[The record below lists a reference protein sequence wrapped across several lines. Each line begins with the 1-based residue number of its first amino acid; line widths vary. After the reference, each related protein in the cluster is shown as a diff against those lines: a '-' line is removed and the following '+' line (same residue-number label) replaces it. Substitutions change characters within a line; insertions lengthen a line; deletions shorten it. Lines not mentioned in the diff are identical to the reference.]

1 MIHSRID
8 DFDFRSG
15 DPIFLDQALFFL
27 RGSGKNRIRDMGKM
41 LFEQPAAPV
50 LVFSRN
56 AALQEGQSVVGV
68 DKGDIQI
75 VFQVHA
81 DEPRQPVMRVNDIV
95 SLIISISYLASLFLS
110 DWPLCAYFFRSTLH
124 ILR

>member
-1 MIHSRID
+1 MIHSGID

-15 DPIFLDQALFFL
+15 DPVFLDQALFFL

-50 LVFSRN
+50 LVFSGN

-68 DKGDIQI
+68 DKRDIQI
-75 VFQVHA
+75 VFQVLA
-81 DEPRQPVMRVNDIV
+81 DETRQPVMRVYDIV
-95 SLIISISYLASLFLS
+95 SLIILIYERLEIF
-110 DWPLCAYFFRSTLH
+110 CKFRQVLK
-124 ILR
+124 